1 MHKLWFYFKWCEY
14 MSQRLD
20 TQDIKRCRKVAS
32 SLMLLAEA
40 LAERAEAQRR
50 YEQLMQ
56 RLLRVVRVQ
65 EGDLPVEDPEEL
77 LTTANAIIDR
87 MDWLIRSVN
96 KTNTATMFDEKH
108 TLTDAIA
115 FRDMALKRRKLYS
128 DVATRASTSQDRYT
142 RSEIKYVSVVDVRE
156 MQKKVDKLAGEY
168 RKLDTQIQKMNWEVE
183 LIEE

>member
-1 MHKLWFYFKWCEY
+1 

-65 EGDLPVEDPEEL
+65 EGDEPVEDPEEL

-128 DVATRASTSQDRYT
+128 DVATKASTAQDRYT
-142 RSEIKYVSVVDVRE
+142 RSEIKYVNVIDVRE
-156 MQKKVDKLAGEY
+156 MQKRVDKLSGEY
-168 RKLDTQIQKMNWEVE
+168 RKLDARIQKMNWEVK

>member
-65 EGDLPVEDPEEL
+65 EGDEPVEDPEEL

>member
-1 MHKLWFYFKWCEY
+1 
-14 MSQRLD
+14 
-20 TQDIKRCRKVAS
+20 
-32 SLMLLAEA
+32 MLLAEA

-65 EGDLPVEDPEEL
+65 EGDQPVEDPEEL
-77 LTTANAIIDR
+77 LVSANGILDR
-87 MDWLIRSVN
+87 MDWLIRCVN
-96 KTNTATMFDEKH
+96 KTNTQTIFDDKH

-128 DVATRASTSQDRYT
+128 DVATKASTAQDRYT
-142 RSEIKYVSVVDVRE
+142 RSEIKYVSVIDVRK
-156 MQKKVDKLAGEY
+156 MQKQVDKLAGEY
-168 RKLDTQIQKMNWEVE
+168 RTLDTRIQKMNWEVE